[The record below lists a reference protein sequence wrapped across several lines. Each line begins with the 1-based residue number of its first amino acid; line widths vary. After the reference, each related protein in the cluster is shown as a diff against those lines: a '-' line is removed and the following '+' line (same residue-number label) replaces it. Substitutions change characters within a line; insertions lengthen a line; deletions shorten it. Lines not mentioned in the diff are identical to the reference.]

1 MASDFKYSIGT
12 SALVHAYQRSYPPDI
27 LPDLWDKRLD
37 ELIESGQLFAA
48 YDVLEELERKHDDLF
63 AWAKDRPALFV
74 ELDQYEAELS
84 SIMAEFP
91 RLVDTKKGKSGADPM
106 VISLA
111 LSHNP
116 RLVVVTEEAFG
127 SERSP
132 RIPDVCGKRDLRC
145 INMLQFIRDQEWKF

>member
-1 MASDFKYSIGT
+1 MQYLTVRVSN
-12 SALVHAYQRSYPPDI
+12 AL
-27 LPDLWDKRLD
+27 
-37 ELIESGQLFAA
+37 F
-48 YDVLEELERKHDDLF
+48 EELERKHDDLF